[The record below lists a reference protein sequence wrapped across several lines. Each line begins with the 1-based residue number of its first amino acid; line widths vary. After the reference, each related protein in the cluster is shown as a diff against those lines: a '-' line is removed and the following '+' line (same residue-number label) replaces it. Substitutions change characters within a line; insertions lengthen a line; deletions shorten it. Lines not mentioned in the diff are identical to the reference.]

1 MERPDLSLNALEKT
15 AIKVSSKE
23 EFKGLMQVF
32 EIASWSWPTESP
44 VSSGFTWEEREEKEF
59 CIDLEDPK
67 YLTLGSEEDF
77 KEDYIFLSVEDFY
90 EVASITKTRREDIR
104 KYLEKKYCI

>member
-44 VSSGFTWEEREEKEF
+44 VSSGFTWEEREE
-59 CIDLEDPK
+59 
-67 YLTLGSEEDF
+67 
-77 KEDYIFLSVEDFY
+77 
-90 EVASITKTRREDIR
+90 
-104 KYLEKKYCI
+104 